1 MSFGSGNFCSRTWMM
16 SLLSI
21 CTAPSCTSTG
31 TSPRGLMPRNQGRK
45 FSLPGRSI
53 GCDSQ
58 GMPLRLRKIRSFCE
72 HDEPAK
78 CSTCTP
84 FQPST
89 SRVLMSLSTSLTMTP
104 PVAFGAHH
112 NAAQQTARASHAQE
126 QPLARGTERLRLA
139 NVDHEHHALLA
150 GLKMLH
156 RP

>member
-1 MSFGSGNFCSRTWMM
+1 MM

-31 TSPRGLMPRNQGRK
+31 TSPRGLMPRNHGRK

-53 GCDSQ
+53 GCDSH
-58 GMPLRLRKIRSFCE
+58 GMPFRLRKMRSFCE

-89 SRVLMSLSTSLTMTP
+89 SRVLMSLSTSWTMTP
-104 PVAFGAHH
+104 PGFRWRHSSAQLVRRAGRILF
-112 NAAQQTARASHAQE
+112 AA
-126 QPLARGTERLRLA
+126 
-139 NVDHEHHALLA
+139 VDHEHQALLA
-150 GLKMLH
+150 RLEMLH
-156 RP
+156 RPDQFLDLAAGGLRVDPG